1 MKTEANVEKRS
12 LEDAHQLHIKL
23 DEARLVLQS
32 AADMFSTGK
41 HNQTYQKALEQA
53 ARDFSQAYWNYDG

>member
-1 MKTEANVEKRS
+1 MKTEANVEKGS
-12 LEDAHQLHIKL
+12 LEEARQLHIKL

-32 AADMFSTGK
+32 AAYMFANAKGD
-41 HNQTYQKALEQA
+41 QAYQAALEQA